1 MTADEFLIPG
11 CRLFHRRY
19 QTHKEKTQEAL
30 ELIIALE
37 DAEEDQFKQLVTG
50 QIGKE
55 LLAVFGW
62 YAAAVFP
69 DNPEEVVHDLVHLM
83 ITAYL
88 IRSNEMEPLLPQ
100 MSAQEG

>member
-1 MTADEFLIPG
+1 MHSLEEKAQTALDM
-11 CRLFHRRY
+11 
-19 QTHKEKTQEAL
+19 
-30 ELIIALE
+30 IIALE
-37 DAEEDQFKQLVTG
+37 DVEQDQFKQLVIG
-50 QIGKE
+50 QISKE

-62 YAAAVFP
+62 YATAVFP

-88 IRSNEMEPLLPQ
+88 IKSNEMEPLFPQ

>member
-1 MTADEFLIPG
+1 MHSLEEKAQTALDM
-11 CRLFHRRY
+11 
-19 QTHKEKTQEAL
+19 
-30 ELIIALE
+30 IIALE
-37 DAEEDQFKQLVTG
+37 DVEQHQFKQLVIG
-50 QIGKE
+50 QISKE

-62 YAAAVFP
+62 YATAVFP

-88 IRSNEMEPLLPQ
+88 IKSNEMEPLFPQ

>member
-1 MTADEFLIPG
+1 MHSLEEKAQTALD
-11 CRLFHRRY
+11 
-19 QTHKEKTQEAL
+19 
-30 ELIIALE
+30 LIIALE
-37 DAEEDQFKQLVTG
+37 DVEQDQFKQLVIG
-50 QIGKE
+50 QISKE

-62 YAAAVFP
+62 YATAVFP

-88 IRSNEMEPLLPQ
+88 IKSNEMEPLFPQ

>member
-1 MTADEFLIPG
+1 MHSLEGKAQKALDLIA
-11 CRLFHRRY
+11 
-19 QTHKEKTQEAL
+19 T
-30 ELIIALE
+30 LE
-37 DAEEDQFKQLVTG
+37 DTEDDQFKQLVMG

-62 YAAAVFP
+62 YATAVFP
-69 DNPEEVVHDLVHLM
+69 DNPEEAVHDLVHLM

-88 IRSNEMEPLLPQ
+88 IKSNEMEPLLPQ

>member
-1 MTADEFLIPG
+1 MPNLE
-11 CRLFHRRY
+11 
-19 QTHKEKTQEAL
+19 EKAQKGL
-30 ELIIALE
+30 DLIIALE
-37 DAEEDQFKQLVTG
+37 DAEQDQFKQLVIG

-62 YAAAVFP
+62 YATAVFP
-69 DNPEEVVHDLVHLM
+69 DNPEEDVHDLVHLM

-88 IRSNEMEPLLPQ
+88 IKSNETEPLFPQ

>member
-1 MTADEFLIPG
+1 M
-11 CRLFHRRY
+11 
-19 QTHKEKTQEAL
+19 HKERAQKAL

-37 DAEEDQFKQLVTG
+37 DAEQDQFKQLVMG

-62 YAAAVFP
+62 YTAAVFP
-69 DNPEEVVHDLVHLM
+69 DNPEEVVHDIVHLM

-88 IRSNEMEPLLPQ
+88 IKSNEMELLFPQ
-100 MSAQEG
+100 TSAQEE

>member
-1 MTADEFLIPG
+1 MHSSEGKA
-11 CRLFHRRY
+11 
-19 QTHKEKTQEAL
+19 QKAL

-37 DAEEDQFKQLVTG
+37 DAEQDQFKQLVIG

-62 YAAAVFP
+62 YANAVFP
-69 DNPEEVVHDLVHLM
+69 DNPEEAVHDLVHLM

-88 IRSNEMEPLLPQ
+88 IKSNEMESLFPQ
-100 MSAQEG
+100 MSVQEG

>member
-1 MTADEFLIPG
+1 MHNLEEKAQTALDM
-11 CRLFHRRY
+11 
-19 QTHKEKTQEAL
+19 
-30 ELIIALE
+30 IIALE
-37 DAEEDQFKQLVTG
+37 DVEQDQFKQLVIG
-50 QIGKE
+50 QISKE

-62 YAAAVFP
+62 YATAVFP

-88 IRSNEMEPLLPQ
+88 IKGNEMEPLFPQ

>member
-1 MTADEFLIPG
+1 MHSLE
-11 CRLFHRRY
+11 
-19 QTHKEKTQEAL
+19 EKAQKAL

-37 DAEEDQFKQLVTG
+37 DAEQDRFKQLVIG

-62 YAAAVFP
+62 YATAVFP

-88 IRSNEMEPLLPQ
+88 IKSNEMEPLFPQ

>member
-1 MTADEFLIPG
+1 MHNLEEKAQTALDM
-11 CRLFHRRY
+11 
-19 QTHKEKTQEAL
+19 
-30 ELIIALE
+30 IIALE
-37 DAEEDQFKQLVTG
+37 DVEQDQFKQLVIG
-50 QIGKE
+50 QISKE

-62 YAAAVFP
+62 YATAVFP

-88 IRSNEMEPLLPQ
+88 IKSNEMEPLFPQ